1 MGPVKSPSFD
11 VRGWLANLVACD
23 DLIVGDTTYHD
34 DDSFTA
40 VYRCGDRVIATVV
53 MRGVTLGRSA
63 NWELMAQLPD
73 RLERAMIPGNARFVW

>member
-1 MGPVKSPSFD
+1 MAPPGSRTFD

-23 DLIVGDTTYHD
+23 ELVVGETTYHD

-40 VYRCGDRVIATVV
+40 VYRCGGRKIATVM
-53 MRGVTLGRSA
+53 MRGVTLYKTA

-73 RLERAMIPGNARFVW
+73 RIERAMVPGNARFVW